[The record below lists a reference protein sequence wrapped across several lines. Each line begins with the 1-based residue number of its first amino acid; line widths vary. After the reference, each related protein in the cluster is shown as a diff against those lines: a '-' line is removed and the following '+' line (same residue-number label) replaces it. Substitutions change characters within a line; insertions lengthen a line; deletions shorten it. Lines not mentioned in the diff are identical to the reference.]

1 MPLISAILA
10 GLLIFVMA
18 MTSLMGPGVRH
29 AHEDGD
35 ASHSHSTT
43 AHAHSHPYGT
53 HSHSHAH
60 GFGHSHS
67 HGAKVHSHFH
77 RHGSDADLAEDS
89 SESAD
94 AGVAHSHIHVQF
106 LWFELTLPDWFGGDA
121 AVSVASDADG
131 VSEEH
136 RNSVNGNVVSIS
148 SPFTLTQLVQVLIL
162 SVGPVPERTR
172 LPVPLGRIRL
182 LSKIAAL
189 HQRLPDDV
197 LVPPPEL
204 S

>member
-35 ASHSHSTT
+35 ASHSHSTA
-43 AHAHSHPYGT
+43 AHAHGT
-53 HSHSHAH
+53 HTHTHSHAH
-60 GFGHSHS
+60 GIEHSHS
-67 HGAKVHSHFH
+67 HGGKVHSHFH
-77 RHGSDADLAEDS
+77 RHGSNADLAEDS

-94 AGVAHSHIHVQF
+94 AGAAHSHIHVQF

-131 VSEEH
+131 VSEER
-136 RNSVNGNVVSIS
+136 RNSVNGSVVSIS
-148 SPFTLTQLVQVLIL
+148 SPFTFAQLVQVLIL
-162 SVGPVPERTR
+162 SVGPVPERTS

-182 LSKIAAL
+182 LSTIAAL

-197 LVPPPEL
+197 SVPPPEL